1 MIMRSLYYLVCG
13 LVLTFLVLPVLIV
26 VPISFSASPYLEF
39 PPSGYSLRWYREF
52 FEVRSWYS
60 SMLTSLKVGVLTM
73 LCTAVLGTASAL
85 GLAYAGKGK
94 NKLIDAILVAPMIV
108 PHIVIAIAIYAWY
121 ARLQLIGTTFGLVL
135 IYTAFALP
143 FMSITV
149 LASLQQFDRNLE
161 HASMNLGANR
171 WQAFVYV
178 TLPSVLPGV
187 LAGSLFSFVIAF
199 DELVVALFVAGSETI
214 TLPKRMWDGL
224 RTEINPT
231 IAAASTILIVTSF
244 LVFAV
249 AELIGR
255 RYRKK
260 PAPPRQELRLTD

>member
-1 MIMRSLYYLVCG
+1 MTMRVLYYMFCG
-13 LVLTFLVLPVLIV
+13 LVITFLVIPVLIV
-26 VPISFSASPYLEF
+26 IPISFSASPYLEF

-52 FEVRSWYS
+52 FDVRSWYT
-60 SMLTSLKVGVLTM
+60 SMGTSLKVGAITM
-73 LCTAVLGTASAL
+73 VVTAVLGTASAL
-85 GLAYAGKGK
+85 GLSYAGRHKSK
-94 NKLIDAILVAPMIV
+94 WIDAILISPMIV

-121 ARLQLIGTTFGLVL
+121 SKLQLIGTTLGLVA

-143 FMSITV
+143 FMSVTV

-161 HASMNLGANR
+161 DAAMNLGSSR
-171 WQAFVYV
+171 LQAFLRV
-178 TLPSVLPGV
+178 TLPSILPGI

-199 DELVVALFVAGSETI
+199 DELVVALFVSGSDTV

-249 AELIGR
+249 AELLNR
-255 RYRKK
+255 RYRAYSTKK
-260 PAPPRQELRLTD
+260 H